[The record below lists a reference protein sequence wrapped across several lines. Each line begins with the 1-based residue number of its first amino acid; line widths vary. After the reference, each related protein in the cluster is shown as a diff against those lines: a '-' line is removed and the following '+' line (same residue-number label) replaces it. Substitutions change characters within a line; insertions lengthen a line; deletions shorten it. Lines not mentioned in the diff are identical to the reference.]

1 MNNIIFAKD
10 KDISPLSNQFI
21 PDGLREDSLKLNELM
36 KAYYEWSEQT
46 GNFQKESKKLM
57 ESFTFDTADDSYL
70 TVFKDTLI
78 RKFPNIAGQALRDL
92 LKFSKSFYK
101 ERGSPESYRFLF
113 KMLWDDDTVNLLYP
127 SDYIL
132 KSSDGTWANT
142 VKMRLDISII
152 DDISDIVGRLIKGKK
167 SGARAYI
174 SDYDELYDGVIDVS
188 LENISEDFKMSET
201 IDIFSDNTATT
212 KLYKCRNIPV
222 INSYTIT
229 NPGAGYLAGRNIT
242 IKNSGDGLGLTAV
255 VENVDILTGS
265 IKSIKI
271 TNPGKKYLYTLPT
284 LNLSDFYL
292 FDTTS
297 QKRLD
302 AEIKLNLSP
311 MFSDTGK
318 YLEHKSLLSDD
329 WKLRDG
335 DYYQEFSYVVRS
347 NLNKNLV
354 ETHVKNLLHPAGMK
368 MFYEKIYTENQKNYI
383 NLTNIEYTLSSE
395 LAEKSD
401 KYIRYGNNIY
411 YNDPIAIYM

>member
-1 MNNIIFAKD
+1 MIYANN
-10 KDISPLSNQFI
+10 KDISLLSNQFI
-21 PDGLREDSLKLNELM
+21 PDGLREDSLNLNELM
-36 KAYYEWSEQT
+36 KAYYEWSEQS
-46 GNFQKESKKLM
+46 GNFQRESKKLI
-57 ESFTFDTADDSYL
+57 ESFTFDSADDSYL
-70 TVFKDTLI
+70 STFKETLI
-78 RKFPNIAGQALRDL
+78 RQFPNVSGSILRDL
-92 LKFSKSFYK
+92 LKFSKAFYK

-142 VKMRLDISII
+142 IKMRLDISII
-152 DDISDIVGRLIKGKK
+152 DDVSDIVGRLIKGKK

-174 SDYDELYDGVIDVS
+174 SDYTELYDNVIDVS
-188 LENISEDFKMSET
+188 LENISADFKISET
-201 IDIFSDNTATT
+201 IDIFSDNTATN

-229 NPGAGYLAGRNIT
+229 NPGAGYLAGRTIT
-242 IKNSGDGLGLTAV
+242 IKTAGDGLGLTAT
-255 VENVDILTGS
+255 VENVDIITGAL
-265 IKSIKI
+265 KSIKI
-271 TNPGKKYLYTLPT
+271 TNPGKKYLYNMPT

-297 QKRLD
+297 AKRVD

-318 YLEHKSLLSDD
+318 YLEQKSLLSDD

-335 DYYQEFSYVVRS
+335 EYYQEFSYVVRS

-354 ETHVKNLLHPAGMK
+354 ENHIKTLLHPAGMK
-368 MFYEKIYTENQKNYI
+368 MFYEKIYTENQKKYI
-383 NLTNIEYTLSSE
+383 NLSNINYITTSE
-395 LAEKSD
+395 LVEKTD